1 MLQSKQESVLELL
14 ARADSQ
20 AVDQS
25 SQRQVHT
32 SMSETLAEAWKDL
45 NHEMDLRQSL
55 LDQNVAFHESAK
67 QVWFTEEMSSWSP
80 VFLDLLICI
89 LCTSE
94 SSQVSG
100 SSSYYE
106 ALTIVVNW
114 VLDGGSIMQYGPAMG
129 AQKAT
134 A

>member
-25 SQRQVHT
+25 SQRQVHS

-67 QVWFTEEMSSWSP
+67 QVG
-80 VFLDLLICI
+80 LLKKC
-89 LCTSE
+89 
-94 SSQVSG
+94 QA
-100 SSSYYE
+100 E
-106 ALTIVVNW
+106 ALYFLTC
-114 VLDGGSIMQYGPAMG
+114 
-129 AQKAT
+129 
-134 A
+134 